1 MKKALSCFCV
11 CLSLC
16 FLLAGCGSASEVA
29 KIRGASQAVEDKLL
43 EAFSSPGEDA
53 AIALLDLKES
63 DLAETKGDETVSYKT
78 YLAPYTW
85 CGIKLDTKLSFGYG
99 MMGNI
104 TANTVFPGGDEKEL
118 QDAGRACFDL
128 FQAQFGDPY
137 SYLLESG
144 QGGTNME
151 YPKGGADT
159 VFQDFWESAQK
170 QLVFR
175 FSLNG
180 EQNSAEW
187 IEYRIQKNGDY
198 PAGGVELHFSLV
210 RDVLLLKQ

>member
-16 FLLAGCGSASEVA
+16 FLLAGCGGAPEVTQ
-29 KIRGASQAVEDKLL
+29 IRGASQAVEDKLL
-43 EAFSSPGEDA
+43 EAFSSSGEDA

-63 DLAETKGDETVSYKT
+63 DLVEEKGDETVSYKT

-99 MMGNI
+99 MVGNI
-104 TANTVFPGGDEKEL
+104 TAKTVLSGRDEKEL
-118 QDAGRACFDL
+118 QDVCRACFDL

-159 VFQDFWESAQK
+159 VFQDFWESAQ

-175 FSLNG
+175 FSLND

-187 IEYRIQKNGDY
+187 IEYRIQKSGDY
-198 PAGGVELHFSLV
+198 PADGVELYFSLV
-210 RDVLLLKQ
+210 RDVLLQKQ

>member
-16 FLLAGCGSASEVA
+16 FLLAGCGASEVA
-29 KIRGASQAVEDKLL
+29 KIRRASQAVEDKLL
-43 EAFSSPGEDA
+43 EAFSSSGEDA
-53 AIALLDLKES
+53 AAALLDLKES
-63 DLAETKGDETVSYKT
+63 DLVETKGGETVSYKT
-78 YLAPYTW
+78 YLAPYSW

-99 MMGNI
+99 MVGNI
-104 TANTVFPGGDEKEL
+104 TAETVLPGGDEKEL
-118 QDAGRACFDL
+118 QDICRACFDL

-170 QLVFR
+170 QLAFR

-187 IEYRIQKNGDY
+187 IEYRIQKNGEY
-198 PAGGVELHFSLV
+198 PAGDVELHFSLV
-210 RDVLLLKQ
+210 RDVLLQKQ

>member
-1 MKKALSCFCV
+1 MKKALSCFYV

-16 FLLAGCGSASEVA
+16 FLLTGCGASEVA
-29 KIRGASQAVEDKLL
+29 KIRRASQAVEDKLL
-43 EAFSSPGEDA
+43 EAFSSSGEDA

-63 DLAETKGDETVSYKT
+63 DLVETKGGETVSYKT
-78 YLAPYTW
+78 YLVPYTW
-85 CGIKLDTKLSFGYG
+85 CGIKLDTTLSFGYG
-99 MMGNI
+99 MVGNI
-104 TANTVFPGGDEKEL
+104 TAETVLSGGDEKEV

-151 YPKGGADT
+151 FPKGGADT

-198 PAGGVELHFSLV
+198 PAGGVELYFSLV
-210 RDVLLLKQ
+210 RDVLRLKQ

>member
-16 FLLAGCGSASEVA
+16 FLLAGCGASEMA
-29 KIRGASQAVEDKLL
+29 KIRGASQAVGDKLL
-43 EAFSSPGEDA
+43 EAFSSSGEDA

-63 DLAETKGDETVSYKT
+63 DLVETKGDETVSYKT
-78 YLAPYTW
+78 YLVPYTW
-85 CGIKLDTKLSFGYG
+85 CGIKLDTTLSLGYG
-99 MMGNI
+99 MVGNI
-104 TANTVFPGGDEKEL
+104 TAETVLSGGDEKEV

-187 IEYRIQKNGDY
+187 IEYRIQKNGEY

-210 RDVLLLKQ
+210 RDVLRLKQ

>member
-16 FLLAGCGSASEVA
+16 FLLDGCGGAPEVTQ
-29 KIRGASQAVEDKLL
+29 IRGASQAVEDKLL

-63 DLAETKGDETVSYKT
+63 DLVETKGNETVSYKT

-99 MMGNI
+99 MVGNI
-104 TANTVFPGGDEKEL
+104 TAETVFPGGNEKEL
-118 QDAGRACFDL
+118 QDVCRVCFDL

-170 QLVFR
+170 QLALR

-198 PAGGVELHFSLV
+198 PADGVELYFSLV
-210 RDVLLLKQ
+210 RDVLRLKQ

>member
-16 FLLAGCGSASEVA
+16 FLLAGCGASEVTQ
-29 KIRGASQAVEDKLL
+29 IRGASQAVDDKLL

-53 AIALLDLKES
+53 AVALLDLKES
-63 DLAETKGDETVSYKT
+63 DLVETKGDETVSYKT

-85 CGIKLDTKLSFGYG
+85 CGIKLDTTLSFGYG
-99 MMGNI
+99 MVGNI
-104 TANTVFPGGDEKEL
+104 TAKTVFSGRDEKEL
-118 QDAGRACFDL
+118 QDVCRACFDL

-151 YPKGGADT
+151 YPRDGADT

-170 QLVFR
+170 QLAFR
-175 FSLNG
+175 FSRNG

-198 PAGGVELHFSLV
+198 PAGGVELYFSLV
-210 RDVLLLKQ
+210 RDVLLQKQ